1 MIKIVDLH
9 KSFGAQEVLKGVN
22 LEIPKGKITFIMGRS
37 GTGKSVL
44 LKHIIGLMVPD
55 RGKILVDGEDITRLS
70 ERELMR
76 LRKRFGMLFQEG
88 ALFDSLTVGE
98 NVAFPLRE
106 HTNLSEKEIQA
117 RVEAKLAQVGLLE
130 AIDKM
135 PAELS
140 GGMKKRA
147 ALARALALDPE
158 IVLFD
163 EPTTGLDPL
172 MQESI
177 ARLIKE
183 AQETHHLTCVVISHD
198 VPVAF
203 AIADKI
209 AFLHEGVVIE
219 EGSPEEIRR
228 SQHPFVKK
236 FIRALPTGFK
246 EEDYEKDGP
255 RP

>member
-1 MIKIVDLH
+1 MIKIIDLH
-9 KSFGAQEVLKGVN
+9 KAFGPQKVLQGVN
-22 LEIPKGKITFIMGRS
+22 LEIPEGKITFIMGAS

-44 LKHIIGLMVPD
+44 LKHIIGLISPD
-55 RGKILVDGEDITRLS
+55 KGQILIDGKDITRLS
-70 ERELMR
+70 EPELMEI
-76 LRKRFGMLFQEG
+76 RKRFGMLFQEG

-106 HTNLSEKEIQA
+106 HTKLSEREIRA
-117 RVEAKLAQVGLLE
+117 RVETKLSQVGLLK

-135 PAELS
+135 PSELS
-140 GGMKKRA
+140 GGMKKRV

-163 EPTTGLDPL
+163 EPTTGLDPI

-177 ARLIKE
+177 SNLIKE
-183 AQETHHLTCVVISHD
+183 TQQRLNLTCVVISHD
-198 VPVAF
+198 VPIAF

-209 AFLHEGVVIE
+209 AFLYEGKVIE
-219 EGSPEEIRR
+219 EGSPEKIKH
-228 SQHPFVKK
+228 SKHPFVQK

-246 EEDYEKDGP
+246 EARDEQEQ
-255 RP
+255 

>member
-9 KSFGAQEVLKGVN
+9 KSFGEQKVLRGVN

-44 LKHIIGLMVPD
+44 LKHIIGLLEPD
-55 RGKILVDGEDITRLS
+55 SGKILFEGQDITSMS
-70 ERELMR
+70 EREFNR

-88 ALFDSLTVGE
+88 ALFDSMTVGE

-117 RVEAKLAQVGLLE
+117 RVEAKLAQVGLLDD
-130 AIDKM
+130 IDKM

-140 GGMKKRA
+140 GGMRKRA

-163 EPTTGLDPL
+163 EPTTGLDPI
-172 MQESI
+172 MQMGI
-177 ARLIKE
+177 AQLIKNTKE
-183 AQETHHLTCVVISHD
+183 SHDLTCVVISHD
-198 VPVAF
+198 IPVAF

-209 AFLHEGVVIE
+209 AFLHEGVIIE

-228 SQHPFVKK
+228 SKNAFVQE
-236 FIRALPTGFK
+236 FLRALPGFK
-246 EEDYEKDGP
+246 EEQDETH
-255 RP
+255 

>member
-9 KSFGAQEVLKGVN
+9 KSFGEQQVLRGVN
-22 LEIPKGKITFIMGRS
+22 LEIPKGKITFIMGQS

-44 LKHIIGLMVPD
+44 LKHIIGLLTPD
-55 RGKILVDGEDITRLS
+55 RGSILIEGRDITKMS
-70 ERELMR
+70 EKELMT

-106 HTNLSEKEIQA
+106 HTKLSEKEIQA
-117 RVEAKLAQVGLLE
+117 RVEARLAQVGLLE

-158 IVLFD
+158 ILLVD

-177 ARLIKE
+177 AKLLKE
-183 AQETHHLTCVVISHD
+183 TQERHNLTCVVISHD
-198 VPVAF
+198 VLVAF

-209 AFLHEGVVIE
+209 AFLHRGVVIE
-219 EGSPEEIRR
+219 EGPPEKIKKSEN
-228 SQHPFVKK
+228 PFVRS
-236 FIRALPTGFK
+236 FITALPTGFK
-246 EEDYEKDGP
+246 EEKDEKN
-255 RP
+255 R

>member
-9 KSFGAQEVLKGVN
+9 KAFGPHKVLRGVN
-22 LEIPKGKITFIMGRS
+22 LEIPEGKITFIMGAS

-44 LKHIIGLMVPD
+44 LKHIIGLISPD
-55 RGKILVDGEDITRLS
+55 KGQILIDGKDITQLS
-70 ERELMR
+70 EKELMEV
-76 LRKRFGMLFQEG
+76 RKRFGMLFQEG

-106 HTNLSEKEIQA
+106 HTNLSEKEIRA
-117 RVEAKLAQVGLLE
+117 RVELKLSQVGLLE

-135 PAELS
+135 PSELS
-140 GGMKKRA
+140 GGMKKRV

-163 EPTTGLDPL
+163 EPTTGLDPI

-177 ARLIKE
+177 SYLIKE
-183 AQETHHLTCVVISHD
+183 TQERLKLTCVVISHD
-198 VPVAF
+198 VPIAF

-209 AFLHEGVVIE
+209 AFLYEGKVVE
-219 EGSPEEIRR
+219 EGSPEEIKK
-228 SQHPFVKK
+228 SKHPFVKQ
-236 FIRALPTGFK
+236 FIRALPTGLK
-246 EEDYEKDGP
+246 EEVHEKE
-255 RP
+255 

>member
-9 KSFGAQEVLKGVN
+9 KSFGKQKVLRGVN
-22 LEIPKGKITFIMGRS
+22 LDIPKGKITFIMGRS

-44 LKHIIGLMVPD
+44 LKHIIGLIPPD
-55 RGKILVDGEDITRLS
+55 KGQILIDGQDITQMS
-70 ERELMR
+70 EKELMQI
-76 LRKRFGMLFQEG
+76 RKRFGMLFQEG

-106 HTNLSEKEIQA
+106 HTNLSEKEIWA
-117 RVEAKLAQVGLLE
+117 RVEVKLAQVGLIE

-135 PAELS
+135 PSELS

-177 ARLIKE
+177 ARLIE
-183 AQETHHLTCVVISHD
+183 ETQEKHGLTCVVISHD
-198 VPVAF
+198 VPIAF

-209 AFLHEGVVIE
+209 AFLHEGVIIE
-219 EGSPEEIRR
+219 EGPPEKIKA
-228 SQHPFVKK
+228 SKHPFVRS
-236 FIRALPTGFK
+236 FITALPTGCK
-246 EEDYEKDGP
+246 EEKNEKN
-255 RP
+255 

>member
-9 KSFGAQEVLKGVN
+9 KSFGDQKVLRGVN
-22 LEIPKGKITFIMGRS
+22 LEIPKGQITFIMGRS

-44 LKHIIGLMVPD
+44 LKHIIGLLSPD
-55 RGKILVDGEDITRLS
+55 QGRVLIEGQDITQMS
-70 ERELMR
+70 TKELMR

-106 HTNLSEKEIQA
+106 HTRLSEKEIWA

-130 AIDKM
+130 AIEKM
-135 PAELS
+135 PSELS

-177 ARLIKE
+177 AKLIKD
-183 AQETHHLTCVVISHD
+183 AQQRHNLTCVVISHD

-219 EGSPEEIRR
+219 EGPPEKIKA
-228 SQHPFVKK
+228 SQHPFVRK
-236 FIRALPTGFK
+236 FITALPTGFK
-246 EEDYEKDGP
+246 EERDEKNRQ

>member
-1 MIKIVDLH
+1 MIKIIDLH
-9 KSFGAQEVLKGVN
+9 KSFGEQKVLKGVN

-44 LKHIIGLMVPD
+44 LKHIIGLLFPD
-55 RGKILVDGEDITRLS
+55 SGRILIDGQDITRMS
-70 ERELMR
+70 EKELMR

-106 HTNLSEKEIQA
+106 HANLSEKEIRA
-117 RVEAKLAQVGLLE
+117 RVEAKLSQVGLLE

-135 PAELS
+135 PSELS

-177 ARLIKE
+177 ARLIKD
-183 AQETHHLTCVVISHD
+183 AQQRHNLTCVVISHD

-219 EGSPEEIRR
+219 EGPPEKIER
-228 SQHPFVKK
+228 SDNPFVRK
-236 FIRALPTGFK
+236 FITALPTGCK
-246 EEDYEKDGP
+246 EERK
-255 RP
+255 